1 MPYNFIKIQFL
12 FKTYIMKYFLL
23 FFVAT
28 TMVSCLSSD
37 DNDAIT
43 VEPVDYTEI
52 NEKQIND
59 YLTANELDSETT
71 ASGLHYIIENLGDGP
86 KPSSASANVTVA
98 YRGYF
103 LDGSV
108 FDQNNAGFTT
118 DLSKVIA
125 GWTEGIQL
133 FNEGGSGVLLIP
145 AHLGYGSF
153 DFNGIPGGSVLVFDI
168 ELISV
173 N

>member
-1 MPYNFIKIQFL
+1 
-12 FKTYIMKYFLL
+12 MKYIAILFL
-23 FFVAT
+23 AT
-28 TMVSCLSSD
+28 TLVSCGFSD
-37 DNDAIT
+37 DASPT
-43 VEPVDYTEI
+43 VVEAVDYTAI
-52 NEKQIND
+52 NEEQINA
-59 YLTANELDSETT
+59 YLEANELESQTT
-71 ASGLHYIIENLGDGP
+71 ASGLHYIIENQGDGD
-86 KPSSASANVTVA
+86 KPTASSNVTVA

-108 FDQNNAGFTT
+108 FDQSADG
-118 DLSKVIA
+118 LSIGLDQVIA

-133 FNEGGSGVLLIP
+133 LNEGGNGVLLVP

-153 DFNGIPGGSVLVFDI
+153 DFNGIPGGSVLVFDV